1 MKPRFFPCIPALILA
16 VSSAAAQDSILDTLK
31 LPSDYQQTSALM
43 KMLDAADEQDL
54 QRYVEQ
60 ALTIEDDRDKSGG
73 LNLIYSRYL
82 DLDPD
87 AAVDHWLRESRPN
100 TPDILVSMFYSW
112 AKFDL
117 EAAINKSTSLT
128 STRNREWAKRG
139 ILTAYAGASPAE
151 LQAIGARLGDPE
163 ESLVDGFAMFQIFQ
177 LSSADPI
184 AALELASKV
193 ENPDQRR
200 HVHSQIGM
208 EWAKKDP
215 LGALGHARN
224 ISAERDRETF
234 KQGILGQ
241 LGNTSPTTL
250 LDLLDEPVLGRQD
263 RLNMVGIA
271 FTRLSRSEP
280 DYALTLAR
288 ELTDQTLRRAAY
300 QQIFSEAAKNDPRQA
315 LELLESLNSQ
325 ELVNSHA
332 PDILMRLAKV
342 DAEYALAW
350 ALERPLI
357 GQMLFNQ
364 IIAQMAGSDLEE
376 ALDVVIA
383 LPESQSRVQHLGT
396 IVARFGSENP
406 TEALGLLDLLPPGQ
420 IRNTTTG
427 EIVSS
432 WARNDPA
439 AVTAWILEQSPQL
452 QSSLVSNVG
461 YAIAGTN
468 MDLARV
474 LVTELPPSQARTSLI
489 GQVTHLMVQSDMNS
503 ALVWA
508 ESLPAG
514 PDRDEALE
522 TVISNMAMR
531 DVDHALLLVPT
542 LGNSQRQRGAYHNI
556 LSSWMQRDIEAAAQW
571 VLSETD
577 GALFQQSV
585 SQVASAWATWNLD
598 RAVNWL
604 SKIEHTEARDHGL
617 ASLLHHSSLTETDA
631 GRIISAIESPQLK
644 LQGIS
649 TYVMQVA
656 RYDIETARA
665 MISRF
670 ATSTEQLESLNQQL
684 EMIES
689 RF

>member
-1 MKPRFFPCIPALILA
+1 
-16 VSSAAAQDSILDTLK
+16 
-31 LPSDYQQTSALM
+31 
-43 KMLDAADEQDL
+43 
-54 QRYVEQ
+54 
-60 ALTIEDDRDKSGG
+60 
-73 LNLIYSRYL
+73 
-82 DLDPD
+82 
-87 AAVDHWLRESRPN
+87 
-100 TPDILVSMFYSW
+100 
-112 AKFDL
+112 
-117 EAAINKSTSLT
+117 
-128 STRNREWAKRG
+128 
-139 ILTAYAGASPAE
+139 
-151 LQAIGARLGDPE
+151 
-163 ESLVDGFAMFQIFQ
+163 
-177 LSSADPI
+177 
-184 AALELASKV
+184 
-193 ENPDQRR
+193 
-200 HVHSQIGM
+200 
-208 EWAKKDP
+208 
-215 LGALGHARN
+215 
-224 ISAERDRETF
+224 
-234 KQGILGQ
+234 
-241 LGNTSPTTL
+241 
-250 LDLLDEPVLGRQD
+250 
-263 RLNMVGIA
+263 
-271 FTRLSRSEP
+271 
-280 DYALTLAR
+280 
-288 ELTDQTLRRAAY
+288 
-300 QQIFSEAAKNDPRQA
+300 
-315 LELLESLNSQ
+315 
-325 ELVNSHA
+325 
-332 PDILMRLAKV
+332 
-342 DAEYALAW
+342 
-350 ALERPLI
+350 ERPLI